1 MCAPA
6 HSTRE
11 SVHGNWGRRK
21 NYILVVLLL
30 CKPTD
35 YHIDG
40 RYNSLSIAV
49 SECIGKGTNQG
60 SLRNKLANID
70 LYGGKLFTSFVISLE
85 PSNRRLGYKRNCYV
99 VFRVTLC
106 DKHETSV
113 KWPQCQDGNLIL
125 I

>member
-1 MCAPA
+1 M
-6 HSTRE
+6 
-11 SVHGNWGRRK
+11 HGNWGRRK

-40 RYNSLSIAV
+40 IYVLDIILCQYLYFCMYLNAN
-49 SECIGKGTNQG
+49 KQTK
-60 SLRNKLANID
+60 RNKLANIG